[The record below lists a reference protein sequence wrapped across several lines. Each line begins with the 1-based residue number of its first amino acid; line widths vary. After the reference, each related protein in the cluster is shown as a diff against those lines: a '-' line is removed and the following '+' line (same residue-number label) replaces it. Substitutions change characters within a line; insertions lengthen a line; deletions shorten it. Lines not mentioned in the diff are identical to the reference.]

1 MLLIGFAKGLA
12 ETSPEAINDFMGKL
26 APGNTRDHV
35 AGLAIRALLKTDVN
49 RALALYDEQY
59 EEIKAGT
66 TSELK
71 QLSELLVMAFVEK
84 LPEAEL
90 GGMMHGA
97 SFQRLMQNDYTNISA
112 IAAKYPQLAVRF
124 AQDMDS
130 RMQSLQAFSVIAYLQ
145 LQLGDAKTIC
155 MVIAQA
161 EALFSE
167 EQIIENVI
175 NIHDSPYSAFDYLEH
190 LPETSYDA
198 LAFQIAARILSPVS
212 VQEWI
217 ANLEQGPR
225 KDNAIAG
232 LSYSLFNEDFDA
244 AVKWADSIQDESL
257 RTEVLSRINSTPP

>member
-1 MLLIGFAKGLA
+1 
-12 ETSPEAINDFMGKL
+12 
-26 APGNTRDHV
+26 
-35 AGLAIRALLKTDVN
+35 
-49 RALALYDEQY
+49 
-59 EEIKAGT
+59 
-66 TSELK
+66 
-71 QLSELLVMAFVEK
+71 
-84 LPEAEL
+84 
-90 GGMMHGA
+90 
-97 SFQRLMQNDYTNISA
+97 MQNDYTNISA

-257 RTEVLSRINSTPP
+257 RTEVLSRINSTPPWSNW